1 MKQKKNS
8 LPTGMLEHSTNSDT
22 YLRIVGKY
30 FLLLYITDC
39 RFIKLATD
47 RSKPLPGSCLWR
59 ADYTT
64 AFCRHVANTGSGK
77 PEVSKLPK
85 CMYWKES

>member
-8 LPTGMLEHSTNSDT
+8 LPTGMLEHSTNFDT

-39 RFIKLATD
+39 RFIRLALD
-47 RSKPLPGSCLWR
+47 R
-59 ADYTT
+59 
-64 AFCRHVANTGSGK
+64 
-77 PEVSKLPK
+77 
-85 CMYWKES
+85 